1 MEFLNDHHSTL
12 IEVFDDTTVCKIKFS
27 QDSLQSHKK
36 HTAYDSAA
44 CRTTFSSNN
53 LKFFMTLTVS
63 YIIIYNIDLVHG
75 GFEKLVDIWALTGS
89 LQDLDCSLF
98 QPFCWRFD
106 VMIGII
112 VLVASPNAG
121 QAESFEQLASNWF
134 LVHGQLQGTQIT
146 SWGPLLFRKKRFSP
160 SNPSKHNIYLL
171 KACIVWD
178 VAEMLM
184 LYLFKNIS
192 IKIS

>member
-36 HTAYDSAA
+36 HTAYDSSA

-53 LKFFMTLTVS
+53 LKFFMTLTIS

-106 VMIGII
+106 VMIGIT

-134 LVHGQLQGTQIT
+134 LVHGQLSDCKAPKSPHGDPCFSERRGFLLVILPSIT
-146 SWGPLLFRKKRFSP
+146 FT
-160 SNPSKHNIYLL
+160 YLRP
-171 KACIVWD
+171 V
-178 VAEMLM
+178 
-184 LYLFKNIS
+184 
-192 IKIS
+192 